1 MKKPEI
7 NFRVIGD
14 SGPLSIYW
22 YNGPYGDAIESMDGN
37 GVGWFSPLQDLLGV
51 EFDDVKNIKDQQE
64 LSFEN
69 GISIKIEVNNSI
81 VKIIELIDPRSKE
94 AV

>member
-7 NFRVIGD
+7 NFRVIGN

-22 YNGPYGDAIESMDGN
+22 YNGPYGDAVESINGN

-51 EFDDVKNIKDQQE
+51 EFDDVESIKDQQE

-69 GISIKIEVNNSI
+69 GVSVKIEVKKNI
-81 VKIIELIDPRSKE
+81 VKIIELIEPRAKE